1 MLEGGKSAEGCTA
14 ASAGIFW
21 SLSIVNRPHAADSA
35 EGQGLR
41 CAGGAGAGG
50 AVFVFN
56 VQKNQNNEK
65 APRVSLKVRETE
77 VTLRL
82 SLI

>member
-1 MLEGGKSAEGCTA
+1 MLEGGKSAEECTA

-21 SLSIVNRPHAADSA
+21 SLSLVNRPHAADSA

-41 CAGGAGAGG
+41 CAGGAGG